1 MKKNILVVLFFIF
14 LTLIFLPKIFL
25 MSHLPITPGLG
36 GSDITDLNYP
46 YRHLLSQSI
55 KKLEIPV
62 WSNLI
67 WCGYPLHAEGQGGFF
82 YPLNI
87 LIFFLFPP
95 DVGFNL
101 SIIIN
106 FILCG
111 LFSFLFFSEISL
123 KKQTAIF
130 SATIFSFSGFFF
142 CHIQH
147 LNMLNSVIWFPLIF
161 YFIEKF
167 FRAGGYKNI
176 CYSGI
181 ALGMQI
187 LTGFPQFAYYT
198 VIFSFFY
205 FVFNFKRQNFIKCY
219 LAFLTFIL
227 IGIGLSAIQWLPT
240 VELVNFT
247 ARKSG
252 FEQDAARWWWSYS
265 FDDLI
270 TWLFPFKFGLPFNN
284 SYVKMR
290 SIFIENSFY
299 VGKFALIIGLS
310 GLVLKFKKYKFFA
323 FMTIITLLITLSSSL
338 GLNNLFDK
346 IPGFV
351 QFRLHQ
357 RTLIFAVFSI
367 CLFFG
372 LVINAW
378 KNNFLKIS
386 VFTLIVIELFLFA
399 IKQNAFY
406 DRKKWVTQPPS
417 VDFLMIDKENYRVWD
432 LNSFNIATKTVNDFS
447 GDLTAYFNYR
457 NFLQPNSNIVWNI
470 PVIEGHGALRPKRFY
485 EIWDEIAKKGIG
497 FETLR

>member
-161 YFIEKF
+161 YFFEKYF
-167 FRAGGYKNI
+167 KTGKFKYI
-176 CYSGI
+176 IFSGI
-181 ALGMQI
+181 ALGIQI
-187 LTGFPQFAYYT
+187 LAGFPQFVYYT
-198 VIFSFFY
+198 IVLSFFY
-205 FVFNFKRQNFIKCY
+205 FIFNLKKLPVLRAIISFSAFI
-219 LAFLTFIL
+219 
-227 IGIGLSAIQWLPT
+227 
-240 VELVNFT
+240 
-247 ARKSG
+247 
-252 FEQDAARWWWSYS
+252 
-265 FDDLI
+265 
-270 TWLFPFKFGLPFNN
+270 
-284 SYVKMR
+284 
-290 SIFIENSFY
+290 
-299 VGKFALIIGLS
+299 IIG
-310 GLVLKFKKYKFFA
+310 
-323 FMTIITLLITLSSSL
+323 
-338 GLNNLFDK
+338 
-346 IPGFV
+346 
-351 QFRLHQ
+351 
-357 RTLIFAVFSI
+357 
-367 CLFFG
+367 
-372 LVINAW
+372 
-378 KNNFLKIS
+378 
-386 VFTLIVIELFLFA
+386 
-399 IKQNAFY
+399 
-406 DRKKWVTQPPS
+406 
-417 VDFLMIDKENYRVWD
+417 
-432 LNSFNIATKTVNDFS
+432 
-447 GDLTAYFNYR
+447 
-457 NFLQPNSNIVWNI
+457 
-470 PVIEGHGALRPKRFY
+470 
-485 EIWDEIAKKGIG
+485 
-497 FETLR
+497 